1 MGLTYPVT
9 PTKTTNCQTG
19 PGLACQGAGNIGR
32 TDVRTQIV
40 SIEDISASQI
50 VQWNRWACPNGKL
63 VSPYL
68 RFEFAETV
76 ARARN
81 DVRIAIIEDAGDTI
95 GFFPHH
101 KAHGGIVR
109 PVGAPMSDYQG
120 CSPPTRHPFLHRR
133 SPGRLA
139 APRWCSTTGM
149 DRWPTISVT
158 MGRNAAA
165 TSPP

>member
-1 MGLTYPVT
+1 M
-9 PTKTTNCQTG
+9 
-19 PGLACQGAGNIGR
+19 
-32 TDVRTQIV
+32 RTQIV

-120 CSPPTRHPFLHRR
+120 V
-133 SPGRLA
+133 LA
-139 APRWCSTTGM
+139 ADPAS
-149 DRWPTISVT
+149 ISAQALARAAGGSALSEQADPA
-158 MGRNAAA
+158 GRSGLHHCGRSGCDGFLAWGTLLPSA
-165 TSPP
+165 SFSCFLLLLFFPSF